1 MNHCLGICEM
11 FKLKNFIMP
20 IWWEFCKVLPVT
32 SQHFK
37 SKKNRRSLKLQKK
50 CILLS
55 TDVTSNYLQCGKILI
70 FVYENVQLLLNCWGT
85 LVDIF
90 HLFKM
95 EIDEIFNWKK
105 VYLPT
110 WLYYTILL
118 KYAGHFGS
126 KDNVSAFSTLICKKN
141 TVSLSSDCQDTEW

>member
-1 MNHCLGICEM
+1 MNRCLGICEM

-95 EIDEIFNWKK
+95 EIDEIFN
-105 VYLPT
+105 
-110 WLYYTILL
+110 
-118 KYAGHFGS
+118 
-126 KDNVSAFSTLICKKN
+126 CKKSIPAHMAILHHLIKICWALWKQRQCLCLQHLN
-141 TVSLSSDCQDTEW
+141 M